1 MSDMTEITTASL
13 FFGHSARRDAWL
25 LHFLTENNL
34 EYTIDPD
41 KNASTEQLRFMVRLD
56 EGQVF
61 LPCSN
66 KLIPHLLNSR
76 LNGELNRRYNEKW
89 CALVQLVRSYV
100 PDRYLRKRILHLCRH
115 KYRQVQA
122 SPIIIPSRMM
132 KRFLTIFMTQSAI
145 SDPYRGRKARYNR
158 QAMEAVQSP
167 ELDRL
172 LNICPEDRIA
182 CHRLSDLRFD
192 LDMLELERL
201 LILSTISDIWTDVYY
216 QAAFDKLSTADLAS
230 QNAKRC
236 LEDVFGTSRGVPMK
250 ILYLP
255 DTCGGIIFDLLI
267 IKALLRQGHRVVLAL
282 KEGFHFESAS
292 FWDWEH
298 DPALAKALNGAHFVP
313 ENNLTKNQLL
323 ATQRSHPLVVISDGT
338 REDLNL
344 YRTSVTFARAWKEA
358 DLIMATG
365 DQHYRRLI
373 NTSHEFTR
381 DVLCWWRDESG
392 AFNIRLK
399 KRPSSII
406 KFSENDLQDKA
417 GQIIAEM
424 RQARRDGK
432 TVMFYSAIIGSLPG
446 QVTTAIKVV
455 DTFVRHLRER
465 IENTYIINPAEHF
478 EEGMDADDLMYMW
491 EKVQR
496 SGLLNVWR
504 FQTVSDIERS
514 FELMGMRVPPIW
526 AGKDSTFSTGCTK
539 EMRIAL
545 DMQRTN
551 PEMQIIGP
559 SPEKFFRRSEY
570 GVGKFSDAV
579 LEHI

>member
-1 MSDMTEITTASL
+1 MQDIQDTTTNS
-13 FFGHSARRDAWL
+13 FRFGQSARLDAWL
-25 LHFLTENNL
+25 LHFLTENDL
-34 EYTIDPD
+34 EYSIHPH
-41 KNASTEQLRFMVRLD
+41 KNASGEQLRFMVHLD

-61 LPCSN
+61 LPCSD
-66 KLIPHLLNSR
+66 KLVPHLLSSR
-76 LNGELNRRYNEKW
+76 MNDELGRRYNAKW
-89 CALVQLVRSYV
+89 CALVDLVRGYV
-100 PDRYLRKRILHLCRH
+100 PDRYIRKRILHLCRH
-115 KYRQVQA
+115 KFRQIQA

-132 KRFLTIFMTQSAI
+132 KRFITIFMTQSGI
-145 SDPYRGRKARYNR
+145 MDPYRGRKARYNR
-158 QAMEAVQSP
+158 QALEAIESP
-167 ELDRL
+167 EIDRL
-172 LNICPEDRIA
+172 LNICPEERMV
-182 CHRLSDLRFD
+182 CRRLRDLRFE

-201 LILSTISDIWTDVYY
+201 IILSTVSGIWTDVYY
-216 QAAFDKLSTADLAS
+216 QAALERMTSSDLAS
-230 QNAKRC
+230 PAAMQC
-236 LEDVFGTSRGVPMK
+236 LEQVFRNGKQAPKK

-255 DTCGGIIFDLLI
+255 GTSGGIIFDLLI
-267 IKALLRQGHRVVLAL
+267 IRALMRQGHRIVLAV
-282 KEGFHFESAS
+282 KEGFHFESVS

-298 DPALAKALNGAHFVP
+298 DPSLARALEGAHYLQDS
-313 ENNLTKNQLL
+313 EISKNALL
-323 ATQRSHPLVVISDGT
+323 AEQRMHPLVVISDGT

-365 DQHYRRLI
+365 NQHYRRLI
-373 NTSHEFTR
+373 DTSTTFTR
-381 DVLCWWRDESG
+381 DILCWGRDEEG
-392 AFNIRLK
+392 TFKINLK
-399 KRPSSII
+399 RRPESII
-406 KFSENDLQDKA
+406 TFSEKDLQAKA
-417 GQIIAEM
+417 DEIIAEM
-424 RQARRDGK
+424 RVAHAEGK
-432 TVMFYSAIIGSLPG
+432 SVMFYSAIIGSLPG

-465 IENTYIINPAEHF
+465 LENTYIINPAEHF

-496 SGLLNVWR
+496 SGMLDVWR

-545 DMQRTN
+545 DMQRKN

-559 SPEKFFRRSEY
+559 AAERFFRRSEY

-579 LEHI
+579 LDNV